1 MQLFFQLGK
10 TVGQTEEAVSRKGEA
25 VKLFMDCNCL
35 LDFLNQTFGGMGF
48 SAINFVEVMGG
59 NLRDGFVISQKI
71 FVTIKP
77 LVFTEKGEVVA
88 ILLGSMICNAD
99 TFDFSCKGLPM
110 KPHLSHP
117 TYSLF
122 TITFYFP
129 KIGPQF

>member
-1 MQLFFQLGK
+1 MN
-10 TVGQTEEAVSRKGEA
+10 
-25 VKLFMDCNCL
+25 CNGL
-35 LDFLNQTFGGMGF
+35 LDIFNQTFGGMGF
-48 SAINFVEVMGG
+48 SAINFVEVMGS

-71 FVTIKP
+71 CVAIKS

-110 KPHLSHP
+110 KPHLSYP
-117 TYSLF
+117 TSSVF

-129 KIGPQF
+129 KIGP

>member
-1 MQLFFQLGK
+1 MGK
-10 TVGQTEEAVSRKGEA
+10 TVGQTVEAVSRKGEA
-25 VKLFMDCNCL
+25 VKLLMDCDCL
-35 LDFLNQTFGGMGF
+35 LDIFNQTFGGMGF
-48 SAINFVEVMGG
+48 SAINFVEVMGS

-71 FVTIKP
+71 CVAIKS

-88 ILLGSMICNAD
+88 ILLGSMICNAEA
-99 TFDFSCKGLPM
+99 FDFSCKGLPM

-117 TYSLF
+117 NYSLF